1 MSFFK
6 RKDKMAE
13 DGQQEI
19 EDVQT
24 ESEQEADEGRSRR
37 GRKRRAKK
45 PRKNDMLA
53 SVVNESVVENVL
65 SAMRL
70 NDAFTTRRRDQI
82 VHVGLFL
89 DCDSIG
95 GLSKNAAKADEDK
108 GALIECIKSDRIKV
122 LCTPALLDINKL
134 VIIPDAETLDA
145 AVEFSVLA
153 DATYQFFFVEDDG
166 RQMDLE
172 GTADVTLAEA
182 QSVLDGEET
191 IDELMARKGVEW
203 VEGALDSVS
212 MPQHMAEFDATADI
226 PDVADADMPDATT
239 VMPAPV
245 DDIPDMTI
253 PDFEDD
259 DPVMMENEPASVV
272 QGEAPQGDID
282 LGDLDDLGGVED
294 FADEQMSADAGE
306 DIVSQQPAP
315 SVVSEPVE
323 QAPEEPQ
330 ESVEEPGL
338 VVSPEQMQDTISR
351 TFFSK
356 ELGLSIPMDAFDAQ
370 FVQGNDVVYFDEN
383 RDPDVWLNNYLNQQ
397 AAEANADM
405 RRMHE
410 NHIYQLRD
418 LYQRLVAQCIT
429 QINTL
434 LDDTSDKTIYGQ
446 RAHAC
451 RERYAKQREDID
463 MVARDRARVIRDD
476 YEAEVRRA
484 GESAARQAER
494 TYREQHG
501 KDVEAKIGSIRMSVQ
516 REMKLDLSN
525 SLQELSSERR
535 REAAIRLDLGVTTIL
550 ASLSREY
557 SKLRDIEDA
566 RYEEHRAAIAAY
578 VNENRE
584 NDIAWANSIDRELES
599 HDKAEAVRSEYTARM
614 KAQQDEFEK
623 RIESLRDEIAQ
634 MEDRNRRALADKDSE
649 YKSTV
654 ESLKADKALLQEKV
668 NEMTDRIA
676 VMDDEKDR
684 QYAARMDALKAQIQS
699 ADERYSQLIDH
710 EKRAQFVWIALA
722 VVAIIAAVA
731 VGMIFGLN
739 QRINYDAAAASGY
752 IEMMLA
758 VALSTL

>member
-122 LCTPALLDINKL
+122 LCTPALMEINKL

-145 AVEFSVLA
+145 AAEFSVLA
-153 DATYQFFFVEDDG
+153 NATYQFFFVEDDG

-203 VEGALDSVS
+203 VEGAQVPGVA
-212 MPQHMAEFDATADI
+212 PQYADDFDATSDIAD
-226 PDVADADMPDATT
+226 PTEAATQDVTT

-245 DDIPDMTI
+245 DNMPDMEA

-259 DPVMMENEPASVV
+259 DPVMLDNEPAPVV
-272 QGEAPQGDID
+272 AGPAPEGDID
-282 LGDLDDLGGVED
+282 LGDLDEVDDIAGIDSAPELTDAPSDDTDESVVAD
-294 FADEQMSADAGE
+294 DEQ
-306 DIVSQQPAP
+306 VQQP
-315 SVVSEPVE
+315 
-323 QAPEEPQ
+323 QEEPQ
-330 ESVEEPGL
+330 EETAGL
-338 VVSPEQMQDTISR
+338 VVTPEQMQDTISR

-535 REAAIRLDLGVTTIL
+535 REAATRLDLGVTTIL

-614 KAQQDEFEK
+614 KTQQDEFEK

-684 QYAARMDALKAQIQS
+684 QYAARMDALKAQVQS

-752 IEMMLA
+752 IEMLLA